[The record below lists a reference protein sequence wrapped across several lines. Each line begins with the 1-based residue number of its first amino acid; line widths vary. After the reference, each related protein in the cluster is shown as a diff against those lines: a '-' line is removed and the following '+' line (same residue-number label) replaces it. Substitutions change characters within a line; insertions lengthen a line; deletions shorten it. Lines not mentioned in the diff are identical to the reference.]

1 MILNEIILVSYIL
14 SVHILIGHG
23 REKVWTDYFML
34 TDKIRLIMEATIMI
48 LENINAQHI
57 QVSLAKFAKKRV
69 TYIEGKRK

>member
-1 MILNEIILVSYIL
+1 
-14 SVHILIGHG
+14 
-23 REKVWTDYFML
+23 ML

-69 TYIEGKRK
+69 RIKKAKESIVR